1 MAKGGMHGKEG
12 GHAWQRW
19 ACGGGGRV
27 WQRGGMCG
35 KGGHVWY
42 AHPRVGYY
50 EIWSVNARA
59 VRILLECILVSCRN
73 TNENLFHVKS
83 VIWKWLPHLCF
94 EVATEKSIDLYRL
107 TSKRNERCCKLYFL
121 HLLTVMFKAIKH
133 LLIV

>member
-1 MAKGGMHGKEG
+1 MFLHLSVSHSVHRGLRGRGGMRGQG
-12 GHAWQRW
+12 GHAWRG
-19 ACGGGGRV
+19 ACMA
-27 WQRGGMCG
+27 GGM
-35 KGGHVWY
+35 H
-42 AHPRVGYY
+42 AMHAPRHY

-73 TNENLFHVKS
+73 TNENLFHEKS
-83 VIWKWLPHLCF
+83 VLWKWLPHLCF